1 MDLSWSTFLLE
12 LINFLVLIWILKH
25 FLYVPI
31 QKTILNRKKKVQEQL
46 ENAELLH
53 KEAKQLQIT
62 YEHRLTDW
70 QQEKEHLQNEF
81 QQAMDQWKAE
91 ERIHFKNNLKN
102 EKERIVSQERQQLVA
117 MIETNSKEAFM
128 LAGKFAK
135 QLLKQLADQHLEEK
149 IIEQFIMNINTVPVE
164 QLQMGADASLENA
177 VMIQSAYPI
186 NEPQR
191 EHLVQAIEQLLKT
204 KCPVE
209 FVEHQELLA
218 GLTVQMDCVFLQ
230 ANLRDELKFFTEI
243 YNELV

>member
-1 MDLSWSTFLLE
+1 
-12 LINFLVLIWILKH
+12 
-25 FLYVPI
+25 
-31 QKTILNRKKKVQEQL
+31 
-46 ENAELLH
+46 
-53 KEAKQLQIT
+53 
-62 YEHRLTDW
+62 
-70 QQEKEHLQNEF
+70 
-81 QQAMDQWKAE
+81 
-91 ERIHFKNNLKN
+91 
-102 EKERIVSQERQQLVA
+102 
-117 MIETNSKEAFM
+117 
-128 LAGKFAK
+128 
-135 QLLKQLADQHLEEK
+135 
-149 IIEQFIMNINTVPVE
+149 MNINTVPVE

>member
-25 FLYVPI
+25 FLYAPI
-31 QKTILNRKKKVQEQL
+31 QKAILNRKKRVQEQL
-46 ENAELLH
+46 ENAESLH

-70 QQEKEHLQNEF
+70 QHEKEHLQKEF
-81 QQAMDQWKAE
+81 QQAVEQWKVE
-91 ERIHFKNNLKN
+91 EMIHFKNNLKN
-102 EKERIVSQERQQLVA
+102 EKERIMSQEKQQLFA
-117 MIETNSKEAFM
+117 LIEKNSKEAFM

-135 QLLKQLADQHLEEK
+135 QLLKRLADQHLEEK
-149 IIEQFIMNINTVPVE
+149 IIEQFIKNINALPVE
-164 QLQMGADASLENA
+164 QLHMVADASLENA

-191 EHLVQAIEQLLKT
+191 EHLLQAIEKLVKKKYQ
-204 KCPVE
+204 VE
-209 FVEHQELLA
+209 FVENQEILA